1 MYKYIEP
8 EVAGGLGIET
18 IIDNSVHPP
27 IIKKLHYEFS
37 GWLGDDI
44 LETFPCFIVSENL
57 MNDIKKH
64 QLTGVSFNDA
74 IITKSKD
81 FMVFYPKTNL
91 PNFYWMKIEG
101 EFGVDDFVIAKDYR
115 LLISEKGMDVISYFN
130 INNAS
135 IEDFI

>member
-8 EVAGGLGIET
+8 EVAGGLGFET
-18 IIDNSVHPP
+18 EMDSGVHPP
-27 IIKKLHYEFS
+27 VIKKLHYEFS

-57 MNDIKKH
+57 MNDIKKN
-64 QLTGVSFNDA
+64 QLTGVSFDD
-74 IITKSKD
+74 IIVTKSEE
-81 FMVFYPKTNL
+81 FISFYPKTNL

-101 EFGVDDFVIAKDYR
+101 KFGEDDFVIAEDYR